1 MKTDFIRQPREWRL
15 IARHS
20 RPIARLSASLLLL
33 MSCHSDQTG
42 PGPLAALHVESTSL
56 ELMVNEVVQLV
67 AVPQDVAG
75 TALTRLVTWTSQVPS
90 VATVTSFGRV
100 TGVSV
105 GRTTLIAVS
114 EGITAEVTVSVIPA
128 VGEVEIMV
136 NRVGSAADPQG
147 FRLLIDGQPLDDPL
161 ATVGRRVIALP
172 VGMHTVRLEDIESR
186 CELIGESSRIVFV
199 VTRQRVA
206 LVFNVACRL
215 PGQLLVKT
223 QTVGQR
229 TVSDPYRI
237 TLDGGA
243 DIAIDPDGELRFD
256 LQPRKYQVTLSTQ
269 DARCLAG
276 TPRQEVGVFEGFTST
291 IEFQVR
297 CYADPPSLTGE
308 KLVVSYRSNFGSGL
322 YAMNL
327 DGTVRFP
334 VEDGLAGAGD
344 AALSVDGRR
353 LAFRRFGSDG
363 SNLVVLDVATGTRSV
378 SAGAWRMSGLSWSPD
393 GQRLVTGLSNN
404 GFTSLVVLRADGS
417 LERTLG
423 QSEAA
428 SVSADWAPDGRTIAF
443 TRNNHD
449 VKLMDSDGSNVRT
462 IMSSIERYFDGG
474 DWSADGRTLLVRSY
488 KHYCYYYSYYCY
500 PFDMRLVVLDVAT
513 GKENRSIQ
521 IPDDAFGFVWGA
533 TSEDVYF
540 IQAGD
545 VFHARLGAFAPV
557 NVTRSPEDEWSVLW
571 GRFEGGPASAAR
583 RPGRR

>member
-1 MKTDFIRQPREWRL
+1 
-15 IARHS
+15 
-20 RPIARLSASLLLL
+20 
-33 MSCHSDQTG
+33 
-42 PGPLAALHVESTSL
+42 
-56 ELMVNEVVQLV
+56 
-67 AVPQDVAG
+67 
-75 TALTRLVTWTSQVPS
+75 
-90 VATVTSFGRV
+90 
-100 TGVSV
+100 
-105 GRTTLIAVS
+105 
-114 EGITAEVTVSVIPA
+114 
-128 VGEVEIMV
+128 
-136 NRVGSAADPQG
+136 
-147 FRLLIDGQPLDDPL
+147 
-161 ATVGRRVIALP
+161 
-172 VGMHTVRLEDIESR
+172 
-186 CELIGESSRIVFV
+186 
-199 VTRQRVA
+199 
-206 LVFNVACRL
+206 
-215 PGQLLVKT
+215 
-223 QTVGQR
+223 
-229 TVSDPYRI
+229 
-237 TLDGGA
+237 
-243 DIAIDPDGELRFD
+243 
-256 LQPRKYQVTLSTQ
+256 
-269 DARCLAG
+269 
-276 TPRQEVGVFEGFTST
+276 
-291 IEFQVR
+291 
-297 CYADPPSLTGE
+297 
-308 KLVVSYRSNFGSGL
+308 
-322 YAMNL
+322 MNL

-417 LERTLG
+417 LERNLG
-423 QSEAA
+423 QSDAA

-500 PFDMRLVVLDVAT
+500 SYDMRLVVLDVAT

-571 GRFEGGPASAAR
+571 GRFEGGAASAAR